1 MAYGIVHTKSYTS
14 SAAQGIGK
22 EEDRKHKIERN
33 PDIDPMRKHLNITK
47 IRDPDQTLYQ
57 AAKKRLE
64 KLGLDLPRKK
74 NQILFEQT
82 VITASPEFF
91 TERGVSPDNLST
103 VSSVKEIDK
112 TITEWMDKS
121 ERWAIKYFGEDNV
134 ISMTWHFDETTP
146 HLHVD
151 HLPIVDGKFKTKVY
165 ARDPD
170 GNIIRNEKGS
180 PVCARDKNG
189 KIVYEEHQ
197 GRKLSRDAYWKE
209 RGGRNSYRMMQ
220 QSYYDTVSIHFGL
233 ERGERSEETLR
244 EHIEQQRYKAEA
256 ARTEISKTSIELESA
271 KAKRDLA
278 IRQSAEM
285 ADADTSHVDISDEI
299 QDYDLKKH
307 LKRSITGNYLISS
320 DMIDDVNA
328 KLNSAGQLSE
338 QNMQLKKKVSVL
350 SDRLIKE
357 ENRQIEYTG
366 QRVLRNHQEE
376 QKSREIIHYANCWIR
391 FVSRLQHIQLPD
403 PVKNIVSKILQS
415 IERETTE
422 HHNHTMSH

>member
-22 EEDRKHKIERN
+22 EEDRKHKTERN
-33 PDIDPMRKHLNITK
+33 PDIDPARKHLNITN

-91 TERGVSPDNLST
+91 TERGVSPDTLST

-151 HLPIVDGKFKTKVY
+151 HLPIVNGKFKTKVY

-170 GNIIRNEKGS
+170 GNILRNEKGS

-244 EHIEQQRYKAEA
+244 EHIEQQRFKAEA
-256 ARTEISKTSIELESA
+256 ARTEIIKASVELKSA
-271 KAKRDLA
+271 VAKRDLA

-285 ADADTSHVDISDEI
+285 ADADTYRVDISDEI
-299 QDYDLKKH
+299 QDYDIKDHLKKT
-307 LKRSITGNYLISS
+307 ITGNYQISS
-320 DMIDDVNA
+320 TVIDDVNA
-328 KLNSAGQLSE
+328 KINSAGQLSE
-338 QNMQLKKKVSVL
+338 ENIQLKKKVSDL
-350 SDRLIKE
+350 SDRLMKE

-376 QKSREIIHYANCWIR
+376 QKSREITHYANCWVR
-391 FVSRLQHIQLPD
+391 FTKKLEHIHLPE
-403 PVKNIVSKILQS
+403 PVRNIIIKILQS
-415 IERETTE
+415 VERETIE
-422 HHNHTMSH
+422 RQNHTMSH

>member
-22 EEDRKHKIERN
+22 EEDRRHKTERN
-33 PDIDPMRKHLNITK
+33 PDIDPTRKHLNITR
-47 IRDPDQTLYQ
+47 IRDPNQTLYQ
-57 AAKKRLE
+57 AAKGRLE
-64 KLGLDLPRKK
+64 KLGLELPKKK

-91 TERGVSPDNLST
+91 VDRGVTPDFLRGI
-103 VSSVKEIDK
+103 SSINEIDK
-112 TITEWMDKS
+112 TIAEWMDKS
-121 ERWAIKYFGEDNV
+121 EKWAMEYFGMDNV
-134 ISMTWHFDETTP
+134 ISMTWHYDETSP

-244 EHIEQQRYKAEA
+244 EHIEQQRFKAEA
-256 ARTEISKTSIELESA
+256 VRTEITKASVELKSA
-271 KAKRDLA
+271 VAKRDLA

-285 ADADTSHVDISDEI
+285 TDADTYRADISDEI
-299 QDYDLKKH
+299 QDYDIKDHLKKT
-307 LKRSITGNYLISS
+307 ITGNYQISS
-320 DMIDDVNA
+320 TVLDDVNA
-328 KLNSAGQLSE
+328 KINSVGQLSE
-338 QNMQLKKKVSVL
+338 ENNQLKKKVSDL

-366 QRVLRNHQEE
+366 QRALRNHQEE
-376 QKSREIIHYANCWIR
+376 QKSKEILYYANCWIR
-391 FVSRLQHIQLPD
+391 FISKLQHIQLPD

-415 IERETTE
+415 VERETIE
-422 HHNHTMSH
+422 RQNHTMSH